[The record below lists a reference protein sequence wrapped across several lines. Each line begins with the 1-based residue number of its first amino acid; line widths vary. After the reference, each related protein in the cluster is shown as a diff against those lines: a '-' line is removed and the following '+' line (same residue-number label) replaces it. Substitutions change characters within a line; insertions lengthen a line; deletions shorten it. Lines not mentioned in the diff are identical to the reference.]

1 MIVELAYEGLLVAG
15 HSIYVDRYVCLL
27 IVWSD
32 SALRTLKDHLVAF
45 VAGEGEAV
53 NGFFC
58 QHGLSC
64 HGLSVFPTETVGAA
78 EAVFLEAKPAVPCG
92 GAVVLG
98 LWVYVEGIDEV
109 FDLNAV
115 VGEEF
120 LAVAMSYLEEAR
132 LDDLVADAHAVVE
145 LRVGRVVGDSIDVV
159 GVDAPV
165 EVDLRQK
172 RCGHPVVGFAVG
184 G

>member
-53 NGFFC
+53 DGFFR
-58 QHGLSC
+58 QYGLSC
-64 HGLSVFPTETVGAA
+64 HGLGVFPTETVGAA

-92 GAVVLG
+92 GAVALG
-98 LWVYVEGIDEV
+98 LWVYVEGVDEV
-109 FDLNAV
+109 FDVNAV
-115 VGEEF
+115 VGIE
-120 LAVAMSYLEEAR
+120 LAAVALSNLEEPR
-132 LDDLVADAHAVVE
+132 IYDFVADAYAVV
-145 LRVGRVVGDSIDVV
+145 
-159 GVDAPV
+159 
-165 EVDLRQK
+165 
-172 RCGHPVVGFAVG
+172 
-184 G
+184 